1 MLSVAS
7 FLFIF
12 VGDCPAV
19 LCSGRTIS
27 RVSALVFPHPH
38 QHSALSLFF
47 SHPDRYTAIPHC
59 GFSLHF
65 PNSLVVKGH
74 ASVFMW
80 QHGSGLAGHKS
91 PGWLMV
97 GWRNEDGRATWP
109 LGSRHAAGRLGDRAS
124 SGRGGAPRA
133 FGGLFSERA
142 QLHIPCPVI
151 PARLKASP
159 GSRSGRADPVHLSMG
174 EAVRSGV
181 KGFGRRQGQRLGG
194 RFAVIIAH
202 QVSRIFHPFFFH
214 L

>member
-1 MLSVAS
+1 MPSVAS

-38 QHSALSLFF
+38 QHLALSLFF

-65 PNSLVVKGH
+65 PNSLVVKDH

-97 GWRNEDGRATWP
+97 GRRNEDGRATWP
-109 LGSRHAAGRLGDRAS
+109 LGSRHAAGRLGDRAR
-124 SGRGGAPRA
+124 SGRGGARGA

-151 PARLKASP
+151 PASP
-159 GSRSGRADPVHLSMG
+159 RPAQVPGAGEQTLCTTRWEKPYSQVSKGLDTDRDRDL
-174 EAVRSGV
+174 EAVLQLS
-181 KGFGRRQGQRLGG
+181 
-194 RFAVIIAH
+194 
-202 QVSRIFHPFFFH
+202 
-214 L
+214 